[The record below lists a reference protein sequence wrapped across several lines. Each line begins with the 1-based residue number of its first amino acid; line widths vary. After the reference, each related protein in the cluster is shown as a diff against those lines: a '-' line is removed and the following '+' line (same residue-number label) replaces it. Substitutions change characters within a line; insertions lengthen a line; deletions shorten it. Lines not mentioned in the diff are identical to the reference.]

1 MVELFLPFNNL
12 LKDKTMNLPKVLTD
26 LVTAQN
32 NFDSVAYANCFLET
46 AVVFD
51 EGKTHKGRKEIEHW
65 IADANE
71 RYEAV
76 MKPVSFEEKETESLL
91 KAEISG
97 KFNGSPTVLNYQLE
111 IKDGFIQSLKVTG

>member
-1 MVELFLPFNNL
+1 
-12 LKDKTMNLPKVLTD
+12 MNLPKVLSD
-26 LVTAQN
+26 LVKTQN
-32 NFDSVAYANCFLET
+32 NFDSVAYANCFSET

-76 MKPVSFEEKETESLL
+76 MKPIDFEEKESESIL
-91 KAEISG
+91 KAEVSG
-97 KFNGSPTVLNYQLE
+97 NFEGSPIVLNYHLE
-111 IKDGFIQSLKVTG
+111 ITDGLIKSLKITG